1 MASVNNLYKILDKE
15 NLIIEYFSGILTI
28 ETLIK
33 FKKNLIN
40 DSNFSINYNYLL
52 YFKNVTFKMDVEDI
66 SEYVAFSNK
75 YLTASKSRKLAM
87 VTDNPNQVALSTLFK
102 IQNSKHDLQK
112 IEIFSTTKNAL
123 HWLELDISILDKV
136 DFMNKWD

>member
-1 MASVNNLYKILDKE
+1 MTPLNNSYKILEKE

-33 FKKNLIN
+33 FKKNLLK
-40 DSNFSINYNYLL
+40 DPNFSINYNYFL
-52 YFKNVTFKMDVEDI
+52 YFKNVTFKIDVEDI
-66 SEYVAFSNK
+66 SEYVTFSNK
-75 YLTASKSRKLAM
+75 YLIANQNRKLAM
-87 VTDNPNQVALSTLFK
+87 VTDTPKQVALSTLFK
-102 IQNSKHDLQK
+102 IQNSKYNLQK

-123 HWLELDISILDKV
+123 HWLGLDISILDNV